1 MKEITVEFPLKGEWT
16 AATTP
21 GHRIPSHGTDL
32 LGMTYAYD
40 FVRLDWGRKDTHLH
54 TRGAFQYLFGRVNL
68 EDCPGWGQGIYSP
81 FNGEVVE
88 VINDQ
93 AEPKGL
99 NFFRDTFR
107 VLLNEITFTS
117 KRLFKNHCYYSG
129 NYIVLKGE
137 SCYAAFA
144 HIKKG
149 SIVVSEGQ
157 LVKSGQLL
165 AQVGHSGNSG
175 APHLHF
181 QLMDN
186 QDITKANG
194 LPCCFTELEI
204 YDSNNHWKK
213 VSSSIPQRWQKV
225 RAINV

>member
-1 MKEITVEFPLKGEWT
+1 MKEITVDFPLKGEWT

-21 GHRIPSHGTDL
+21 GHKIPSHGTDL

-40 FVRLDWGRKDTHLH
+40 FVRLDWSRKGIHFH
-54 TRGAFQYLFGRVNL
+54 TKGVFQYLFGSVGL
-68 EDCPGWGQGIYSP
+68 EDCPGWGQEIYSP

-88 VINDQ
+88 VIDGR
-93 AEPKGL
+93 ADYKRL
-99 NFFRDTFR
+99 NFFKDTFR

-117 KRLFKNHCYYSG
+117 KRLLKNYYSYTG
-129 NYIVLKGE
+129 NYIVLKGK

-149 SIVVSEGQ
+149 SVAVCKGQIVR
-157 LVKSGQLL
+157 SGQLL
-165 AQVGHSGNSG
+165 AQVGHSGNSS

-186 QDITKANG
+186 PDITKANG
-194 LPCCFTELEI
+194 LPCCFAELEFC
-204 YDSNNHWKK
+204 DEGNKWKRVTNN
-213 VSSSIPQRWQKV
+213 IPQRWQKV
-225 RAINV
+225 RAINA